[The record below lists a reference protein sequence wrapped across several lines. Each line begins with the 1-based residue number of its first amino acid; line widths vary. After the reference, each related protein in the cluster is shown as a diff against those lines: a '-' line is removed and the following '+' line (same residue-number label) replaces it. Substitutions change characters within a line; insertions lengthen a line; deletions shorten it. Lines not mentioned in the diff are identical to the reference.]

1 LKFSPSSRHIGQGLP
16 RNLST
21 FRPSKQFIVTDMT
34 TDTQKVEAK
43 GTAQHQEFA
52 QRDAQTDNFQMAVM
66 DDGEEDLKGSKDER
80 VHMTDEQVSRIS
92 SNLFRR

>member
-1 LKFSPSSRHIGQGLP
+1 
-16 RNLST
+16 
-21 FRPSKQFIVTDMT
+21 MT

-80 VHMTDEQVSRIS
+80 VHMTDEHVSRIS
-92 SNLFRR
+92 SNLFSPLTLRRVGWFAARSTARFYQS